1 MFGWGYAINHCI
13 SSFRKEKEER
23 TIAIYVGECL
33 RIITEN
39 TAKMGGSYMT
49 AKLMDILDP
58 KPTETRTSEEIINN
72 IKNKINS

>member
-1 MFGWGYAINHCI
+1 MN
-13 SSFRKEKEER
+13 
-23 TIAIYVGECL
+23 
-33 RIITEN
+33 
-39 TAKMGGSYMT
+39 